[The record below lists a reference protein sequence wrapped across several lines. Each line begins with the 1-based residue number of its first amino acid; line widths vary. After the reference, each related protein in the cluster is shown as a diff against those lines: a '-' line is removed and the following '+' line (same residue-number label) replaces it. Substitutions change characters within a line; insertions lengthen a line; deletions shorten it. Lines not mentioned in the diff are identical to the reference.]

1 MDKPRK
7 ELNPK
12 LSKGDRIM
20 CIQMDGESGVP
31 MGSTGTVS
39 KIERDP
45 FEDEGEIISVNWDN
59 GSNLSLLSV
68 TDNWI
73 KIAQET
79 LTEQSVDSTFDYY
92 INNPEIFENFDW
104 KFLKQFLMKLRES
117 SVENMMSVQPF
128 LYSGREWIDRYFG
141 EDQEDNEAFQEVLEM
156 AETAKDKM
164 IQGVLNYMDSEGM
177 EIELDKVNRLM
188 KKFSVKILELYIS
201 FR

>member
-1 MDKPRK
+1 MSCAKDNVICNSTYSWWAAWLNKNKTKKVYSPTHK
-7 ELNPK
+7 EWFGPSYN
-12 LSKGDRIM
+12 
-20 CIQMDGESGVP
+20 
-31 MGSTGTVS
+31 
-39 KIERDP
+39 
-45 FEDEGEIISVNWDN
+45 
-59 GSNLSLLSV
+59 NLDTKDLIP
-68 TDNWI
+68 DNWI

-92 INNPEIFENFDW
+92 NNNPEIFENFDW

-156 AETAKDKM
+156 ADRAKDKM
-164 IQGVLNYMDSEGM
+164 IQGVLNYMESEGM